1 MPTSLSYGAMLSAL
15 TVPHRVPPPPVTTA
29 LAQRLA
35 GVQALPPR
43 RASASTPRLTSLQAI
58 PQLTSVQAQTVEAMP
73 LTLPPVACRGLI
85 PPATGKH
92 IKTVTLGITG
102 IPSRDLRHFRVDI
115 QHQSYPP
122 GDCMSHCLYQLK
134 QRRLLFYTHMTND
147 RESANL
153 LCLFANNDGESHAI
167 LAAKKSY
174 PPQIHSTYRLDGAL
188 SFRGD
193 VTFFAVMQKMGD
205 GRRQPVFTLTRTA
218 DNALVA
224 QTAAQPSSASAI
236 AHRVSLSQLG
246 FQKHQFLRLK
256 ITLVRDT
263 LHTAISVQWE
273 EAQRRRDL
281 FCLTLMPALNG
292 SRYESRFGIMAM
304 NGAEGG
310 DAWMLIRH
318 YSEKHRRLT

>member
-1 MPTSLSYGAMLSAL
+1 MPTSLSYSATLSAL

-29 LAQRLA
+29 LAPRLA

-43 RASASTPRLTSLQAI
+43 RTPASASTPRLTSLQAI
-58 PQLTSVQAQTVEAMP
+58 KQLTSVQAQTVEAMP

-115 QHQSYPP
+115 QHQSYPT

-153 LCLFANNDGESHAI
+153 LCLFANNDGGFHAI
-167 LAAKKSY
+167 LSAKKSY

-188 SFRGD
+188 SF
-193 VTFFAVMQKMGD
+193 
-205 GRRQPVFTLTRTA
+205 
-218 DNALVA
+218 
-224 QTAAQPSSASAI
+224 
-236 AHRVSLSQLG
+236 
-246 FQKHQFLRLK
+246 
-256 ITLVRDT
+256 
-263 LHTAISVQWE
+263 
-273 EAQRRRDL
+273 
-281 FCLTLMPALNG
+281 
-292 SRYESRFGIMAM
+292 SR
-304 NGAEGG
+304 
-310 DAWMLIRH
+310 
-318 YSEKHRRLT
+318 

>member
-1 MPTSLSYGAMLSAL
+1 MPTSLSYGATLSAL
-15 TVPHRVPPPPVTTA
+15 TVPHRVPPPPATT
-29 LAQRLA
+29 
-35 GVQALPPR
+35 ALPPR
-43 RASASTPRLTSLQAI
+43 RTPASASTPRLTSLQAI

-153 LCLFANNDGESHAI
+153 LCLFANNDGGSHAI

-174 PPQIHSTYRLDGAL
+174 PPQIHSTYRLDGAF

-193 VTFFAVMQKMGD
+193 VTFFAVMQKIDD
-205 GRRQPVFTLTRTA
+205 GSRCLPSPAPPTTLWWPKRRHP
-218 DNALVA
+218 
-224 QTAAQPSSASAI
+224 PP
-236 AHRVSLSQLG
+236 
-246 FQKHQFLRLK
+246 
-256 ITLVRDT
+256 
-263 LHTAISVQWE
+263 
-273 EAQRRRDL
+273 RRR
-281 FCLTLMPALNG
+281 P
-292 SRYESRFGIMAM
+292 SRTG
-304 NGAEGG
+304 
-310 DAWMLIRH
+310 
-318 YSEKHRRLT
+318 